1 MENIV
6 TSGKG
11 LESLRIELINNGF
24 GVGESRYPNTLYAT
38 KQNGR
43 FQNGLGKIAIE
54 YWPSSDQF
62 LIMGLFFDK
71 LDEVLTYL
79 NS

>member
-6 TSGKG
+6 TSSKG

-24 GVGESRYPNTLYAT
+24 GVGESRYPNTLYAIR
-38 KQNGR
+38 QSGR

-54 YWPSSDQF
+54 YWPGSDKF
-62 LIMGLFFDK
+62 LIMGLFYNK
-71 LDEVLTYL
+71 LEEVLTYL